1 MKKLQYFILTFLT
14 MFAFG
19 CEEFIDVND
28 NPNDPV
34 DVQESL
40 ILPAAEL
47 TLSRNILSG
56 VGSTMVQHFLQ
67 NMAQNQ
73 PIPQIGTYRS
83 LNNELND
90 DWASVYTFGLNN
102 LKQLN
107 EKAESNSSFNYAAI
121 AKILTA
127 LTLGTATDL
136 WGDIPYSQA
145 LTGSNNFTPA
155 YDSQESIYEEIQRLL
170 DNAIADI
177 GQNSIIKPSG
187 DDFFYGGA
195 MDKWEKLAYTL
206 KARYYMHLTKA
217 PGHTPAAQAD
227 LALSALANGMDS
239 PEDALVYTY
248 PGGAGQENRWYRHFD
263 LVSTSIMASTF
274 VNVLDTRNDPRLPL
288 MVKPAEASGLYNG
301 RVIGTPDIGVLNTY
315 SYPSDFYIGTDASHY
330 MVNYSEALFLKAEAT
345 LIKSGAAAA
354 EPIYRDGITKH
365 MELLGAST
373 ADINAYLGTRGALTN
388 DSALQLIIEEKAVVN
403 FLNVEAYVDWRR
415 TGFPQITKV
424 MNAQSEI
431 PRRLLYPETE
441 MISNPQPQHSAI
453 LTDRVWWDQ
462 PE

>member
-1 MKKLQYFILTFLT
+1 MKKLQYFILSFLLL
-14 MFAFG
+14 FAFG

-73 PIPQIGTYRS
+73 PIPQIGTYRA

-195 MDKWEKLAYTL
+195 MDTW
-206 KARYYMHLTKA
+206 
-217 PGHTPAAQAD
+217 Q
-227 LALSALANGMDS
+227 
-239 PEDALVYTY
+239 
-248 PGGAGQENRWYRHFD
+248 
-263 LVSTSIMASTF
+263 
-274 VNVLDTRNDPRLPL
+274 
-288 MVKPAEASGLYNG
+288 
-301 RVIGTPDIGVLNTY
+301 
-315 SYPSDFYIGTDASHY
+315 
-330 MVNYSEALFLKAEAT
+330 
-345 LIKSGAAAA
+345 
-354 EPIYRDGITKH
+354 
-365 MELLGAST
+365 
-373 ADINAYLGTRGALTN
+373 
-388 DSALQLIIEEKAVVN
+388 
-403 FLNVEAYVDWRR
+403 
-415 TGFPQITKV
+415 
-424 MNAQSEI
+424 
-431 PRRLLYPETE
+431 
-441 MISNPQPQHSAI
+441 
-453 LTDRVWWDQ
+453 
-462 PE
+462 

>member
-1 MKKLQYFILTFLT
+1 
-14 MFAFG
+14 
-19 CEEFIDVND
+19 
-28 NPNDPV
+28 
-34 DVQESL
+34 VQESL
-40 ILPAAEL
+40 ILPAAEI
-47 TLSRNILSG
+47 TLSRNLLSG

-73 PIPQIGTYRS
+73 PIPQIGTYRA
-83 LNNELND
+83 LNNEMND
-90 DWASVYTFGLNN
+90 DWASAYTLGLIN

-107 EKAESNSSFNYAAI
+107 EKAESNSSYNYAAI

-127 LTLGTATDL
+127 LTLGTTTDL

-145 LTGSNNFTPA
+145 LMGNANFTPA
-155 YDSQESIYEEIQRLL
+155 YDSQESIYAEIQRLL
-170 DNAIADI
+170 DNAILDK
-177 GQNSIIKPSG
+177 GKNSIIKPSG
-187 DDFFYGGA
+187 DDFFYGGD

-217 PGHTPAAQAD
+217 PGHTASAQAD
-227 LALSALANGMDS
+227 LALATLANGMES

-274 VNVLDTRNDPRLPL
+274 VNSLDTRDDPRLPL

-301 RVIGTPDIGVLNTY
+301 RVIGTADIGVLNTY

-330 MVNYSEALFLKAEAT
+330 MFNYSEALFLKAEAT

-354 EPIYRDGITKH
+354 EAIYRDGITKH
-365 MELLGAST
+365 MELLGVSP
-373 ADINAYLGTRGALTN
+373 ADISAFLGIRGTLTDDN
-388 DSALQLIIEEKAVVN
+388 ALQLIMEEKAVAN
-403 FLNVEAYVDWRR
+403 FLNVETFVDWRR

-424 MNAQSEI
+424 MNAQSDI